1 MMLLTRYTG
10 RGQAWRKTKKAYRT
24 DHETDHYRSLFG
36 LPPCAT
42 RCHPPTPPPQHART
56 HELSFRSIPGAF
68 RLDEGFRSSNMP
80 HCATADGIAHCN
92 ASMGLCPHMQ
102 LDCAFQTNWFIYTG
116 KLNRSS
122 DQTWPKAEFKGESHL
137 AGAFFHLL
145 APLLNWLSSS
155 LLKHFK
161 AYSGSTTKKSCPLSK
176 PLRG

>member
-1 MMLLTRYTG
+1 MKQTT
-10 RGQAWRKTKKAYRT
+10 TS
-24 DHETDHYRSLFG
+24 SLFG
-36 LPPCAT
+36 LPHGAN
-42 RCHPPTPPPQHART
+42 PTAESGVMHDVPVHSWR
-56 HELSFRSIPGAF
+56 IPIGQDH
-68 RLDEGFRSSNMP
+68 DEGFRGSNMP

-116 KLNRSS
+116 KLNNRSS
-122 DQTWPKAEFKGESHL
+122 DRTWPKAELKAQSHL
-137 AGAFFHLL
+137 AAAFFHLL
-145 APLLNWLSSS
+145 APLYYWLSSS